1 MRVYVFENTSLDPMK
16 SIHGF
21 TPGHPLRLAY
31 ASSQDR
37 AGRTNETV
45 AEEMFGLLNRDDR
58 PNGKVAPSMSVGDV
72 VTIEDEDGP
81 CSLAVR
87 GVGFDSLVDALVPTA
102 DAIVRLAED
111 LDQAAK
117 TRLIVRPANPAA
129 ENEAVIA

>member
-1 MRVYVFENTSLDPMK
+1 MRIYVFENTSLDSMK

-21 TPGHPLRLAY
+21 TPGHPLRLAHT
-31 ASSQDR
+31 SSQDR
-37 AGRTNETV
+37 AGRTNETI
-45 AEEMFGLLNRDDR
+45 AEEMFRLLNRDDR

-81 CSLAVR
+81 RSLAVR
-87 GVGFDSLVDALVPTA
+87 GIGFDLLVDALVPTA
-102 DAIVRLAED
+102 DAIVRLVED
-111 LDQAAK
+111 LDRAAK